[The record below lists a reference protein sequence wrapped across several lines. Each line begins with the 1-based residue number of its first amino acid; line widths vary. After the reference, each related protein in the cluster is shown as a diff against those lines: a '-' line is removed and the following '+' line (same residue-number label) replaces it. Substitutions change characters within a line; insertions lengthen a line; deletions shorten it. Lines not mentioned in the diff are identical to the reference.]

1 MDKKFRSVFFLG
13 LTSIIWGLAFVF
25 QSTGMDHVGP
35 YTYNFGRGLL
45 AGISLLILILVRPKS
60 MKEDHEVDKKLTIKG
75 GIVIG
80 LCLAVGQ
87 NLQQLG
93 IVYTDV
99 GKAGFLTT
107 LYIVFIPLLYLFFG
121 KKTDRKVFICVLLA
135 AVGLYFISIKE
146 GFVIEKGDIL
156 LILGAIGYAVHLM
169 VIAHYSPKTD
179 NVMLSCIQFFVYSI
193 ISLIIALFTED
204 VTLSG
209 MWDARISLLYTGV
222 LSSAVGY
229 TISIVA
235 LKDFDAT
242 IGSLIL
248 SLESIVAAIA
258 GAAVLHQFLTP
269 RETIGCAIVFL
280 ATVLAQVDTSKIKSF
295 FVRRREKEQA
305 IDKAV

>member
-121 KKTDRKVFICVLLA
+121 KKPDRKVFICVLLA

-156 LILGAIGYAVHLM
+156 LILGAIGYADVLRIRLHRGLKECHL
-169 VIAHYSPKTD
+169 
-179 NVMLSCIQFFVYSI
+179 
-193 ISLIIALFTED
+193 
-204 VTLSG
+204 
-209 MWDARISLLYTGV
+209 
-222 LSSAVGY
+222 
-229 TISIVA
+229 
-235 LKDFDAT
+235 
-242 IGSLIL
+242 
-248 SLESIVAAIA
+248 
-258 GAAVLHQFLTP
+258 FL
-269 RETIGCAIVFL
+269 
-280 ATVLAQVDTSKIKSF
+280 
-295 FVRRREKEQA
+295 
-305 IDKAV
+305 

>member
-35 YTYNFGRGLL
+35 YTYNFGRGLF

-121 KKTDRKVFICVLLA
+121 KKPDRKVFICVLLA

-209 MWDARISLLYTGV
+209 IWDARISLLYTGV

-269 RETIGCAIVFL
+269 RETFGCAIVFL

-295 FVRRREKEQA
+295 LIRRREKEQA
-305 IDKAV
+305 IDKAI

>member
-121 KKTDRKVFICVLLA
+121 KKPDRKVFICVLLA

-209 MWDARISLLYTGV
+209 IWDARISLLYTGV

-269 RETIGCAIVFL
+269 RETFGCAIVFL

-295 FVRRREKEQA
+295 FVRRREKERA
-305 IDKAV
+305 IDKAI

>member
-121 KKTDRKVFICVLLA
+121 KKPDRKVFICVLLA

-193 ISLIIALFTED
+193 ISLIIALFTEN

-269 RETIGCAIVFL
+269 RETFGCAIVFL

-295 FVRRREKEQA
+295 FVRRKEKERA
-305 IDKAV
+305 IDKAI

>member
-107 LYIVFIPLLYLFFG
+107 LYIVFIPILYLFFG
-121 KKTDRKVFICVLLA
+121 KKPDRKVFICVLLA

-146 GFVIEKGDIL
+146 GFIIEKGDIL

-295 FVRRREKEQA
+295 FVRRRKKEQA
-305 IDKAV
+305 IDKAI

>member
-107 LYIVFIPLLYLFFG
+107 LYIVFIPILYLFFG
-121 KKTDRKVFICVLLA
+121 KKPDRKVFICVLLA

-146 GFVIEKGDIL
+146 GFIIEKGDIL

-269 RETIGCAIVFL
+269 RETFGCAIVFL
-280 ATVLAQVDTSKIKSF
+280 ATVLAQVDTAKIKSF
-295 FVRRREKEQA
+295 LIRRREKEQA
-305 IDKAV
+305 IDKAI

>member
-121 KKTDRKVFICVLLA
+121 KKPDRKVFICVLLA

-169 VIAHYSPKTD
+169 VIAHYSPRTD

-269 RETIGCAIVFL
+269 RETFGCAIVFL

-295 FVRRREKEQA
+295 FVRRKEKERA
-305 IDKAV
+305 IDKAI

>member
-107 LYIVFIPLLYLFFG
+107 LYIVFIPILYLFFG
-121 KKTDRKVFICVLLA
+121 KKPDRKVFICVLLA

-269 RETIGCAIVFL
+269 RETFGCAIVFL

-295 FVRRREKEQA
+295 LIRRREKEQA
-305 IDKAV
+305 IDKAI

>member
-107 LYIVFIPLLYLFFG
+107 LYIVFIPILYLFFG
-121 KKTDRKVFICVLLA
+121 KKPDRKVFICVLLA

-209 MWDARISLLYTGV
+209 IWDARISLLYTGV

-269 RETIGCAIVFL
+269 RETFGCAIVFL

-295 FVRRREKEQA
+295 FVRRKEKERA
-305 IDKAV
+305 IDKAI

>member
-93 IVYTDV
+93 IVCTDV

-121 KKTDRKVFICVLLA
+121 KKPDRKVFICVLLA

-209 MWDARISLLYTGV
+209 IWDARISLLYTGV

-269 RETIGCAIVFL
+269 RETFGCAIVFL

-295 FVRRREKEQA
+295 FVRRR
-305 IDKAV
+305 

>member
-107 LYIVFIPLLYLFFG
+107 LYIVFIPILYLFFG
-121 KKTDRKVFICVLLA
+121 KKPDRKVFICVLLA

-209 MWDARISLLYTGV
+209 IWDARISLLYTGV

-269 RETIGCAIVFL
+269 RETFGCAIVFL

-295 FVRRREKEQA
+295 FVRRREKERA
-305 IDKAV
+305 IDKAI

>member
-60 MKEDHEVDKKLTIKG
+60 MKEDHKVDKKLTIKG

-107 LYIVFIPLLYLFFG
+107 LYIVFIPILYLFFG
-121 KKTDRKVFICVLLA
+121 KKPDRKVFICVLLA

-269 RETIGCAIVFL
+269 RETFGCAIVFL

-295 FVRRREKEQA
+295 FVRRKEKERA
-305 IDKAV
+305 IDKAI

>member
-93 IVYTDV
+93 IVCTDV

-121 KKTDRKVFICVLLA
+121 KKPDRKVFICVLLA

-269 RETIGCAIVFL
+269 RETFGCAIVFL

-295 FVRRREKEQA
+295 LIRRREKEQA
-305 IDKAV
+305 IDKAI

>member
-107 LYIVFIPLLYLFFG
+107 LYIVFIPILYLFFG
-121 KKTDRKVFICVLLA
+121 KKPDRKVFICVLLA

-209 MWDARISLLYTGV
+209 IWDSRISLLYTGV

-242 IGSLIL
+242 VGSLIL

-269 RETIGCAIVFL
+269 RETFGCAIVFL
-280 ATVLAQVDTSKIKSF
+280 ATVLAQVDTSKLKSF
-295 FVRRREKEQA
+295 LIRRREKERA
-305 IDKAV
+305 IDKAI

>member
-107 LYIVFIPLLYLFFG
+107 LYIVFIPILYLFFG
-121 KKTDRKVFICVLLA
+121 KKPDRKVFICVLLA

-193 ISLIIALFTED
+193 ISLIIALFTEN

-209 MWDARISLLYTGV
+209 IWDARISLLYTGV

-269 RETIGCAIVFL
+269 RETFGCAIVFL

-295 FVRRREKEQA
+295 LIRRKEKERA
-305 IDKAV
+305 IDKAI

>member
-25 QSTGMDHVGP
+25 QSTGMDHVGS

-107 LYIVFIPLLYLFFG
+107 LYIVFIPILYLFFG
-121 KKTDRKVFICVLLA
+121 KKPDRKVFICVLLA

-209 MWDARISLLYTGV
+209 IWDARISLLYTGV

-242 IGSLIL
+242 VGSLIL

-269 RETIGCAIVFL
+269 RETFGCAIVFL

-295 FVRRREKEQA
+295 LIRRREKERA
-305 IDKAV
+305 IDKAI

>member
-269 RETIGCAIVFL
+269 RETFGCAIVFL

-295 FVRRREKEQA
+295 LIRRREKEQA
-305 IDKAV
+305 IDKAI

>member
-269 RETIGCAIVFL
+269 RETFGCAIVFL

-295 FVRRREKEQA
+295 FVRRKEKEQA
-305 IDKAV
+305 IDKAI

>member
-121 KKTDRKVFICVLLA
+121 KKPDRKVFICVLLA

-209 MWDARISLLYTGV
+209 IWDARISLLYTGV

-269 RETIGCAIVFL
+269 RETFGCAIVFL

-295 FVRRREKEQA
+295 FVRRKEKERA
-305 IDKAV
+305 IDKAI

>member
-121 KKTDRKVFICVLLA
+121 KKPDRKVFICVLLA

-209 MWDARISLLYTGV
+209 IWDARISLLYTGV

-258 GAAVLHQFLTP
+258 GAAVLHQFLTL
-269 RETIGCAIVFL
+269 RETFGCAIVFV

-295 FVRRREKEQA
+295 FVRRKEKERA
-305 IDKAV
+305 IDKAI

>member
-121 KKTDRKVFICVLLA
+121 KKPDRKVFICVLLA

-204 VTLSG
+204 VTISG

-269 RETIGCAIVFL
+269 RETFGCAIVFL

-295 FVRRREKEQA
+295 LIRRREKEQA
-305 IDKAV
+305 IDKAI

>member
-60 MKEDHEVDKKLTIKG
+60 MKEDHKVDKKLTIKG

-107 LYIVFIPLLYLFFG
+107 LYIVFIPILYLFFG
-121 KKTDRKVFICVLLA
+121 KKPDRKVFICVLLA

-209 MWDARISLLYTGV
+209 IWDARISLLYTGV

-242 IGSLIL
+242 VGSLIL

-269 RETIGCAIVFL
+269 RETFGCAIVFL
-280 ATVLAQVDTSKIKSF
+280 ATVLAQVDTSKLKSF
-295 FVRRREKEQA
+295 FVRRREKERA
-305 IDKAV
+305 IDKAI

>member
-107 LYIVFIPLLYLFFG
+107 LYIVFIPILYLFFG
-121 KKTDRKVFICVLLA
+121 KKPDRKVFICVLLA

-209 MWDARISLLYTGV
+209 IWDSRISLLYTGV

-242 IGSLIL
+242 VGSLIL

-269 RETIGCAIVFL
+269 RETFGCAIVFL

-295 FVRRREKEQA
+295 FVRRKEKERA
-305 IDKAV
+305 IDKAI

>member
-107 LYIVFIPLLYLFFG
+107 LYIVFIPMLYLFFG
-121 KKTDRKVFICVLLA
+121 KKPDRKVFICVLLA

-209 MWDARISLLYTGV
+209 IWDARISLLYTGV

-242 IGSLIL
+242 VGSLIL

-258 GAAVLHQFLTP
+258 GAALLHQFLTP
-269 RETIGCAIVFL
+269 RETFGCAIVFL

-295 FVRRREKEQA
+295 FVRRKEKERA
-305 IDKAV
+305 IDKAI

>member
-121 KKTDRKVFICVLLA
+121 KKPDRKVFICVLLA

-269 RETIGCAIVFL
+269 RETFGCAIVFL

-295 FVRRREKEQA
+295 FVRRKEKERA
-305 IDKAV
+305 IDKAI

>member
-1 MDKKFRSVFFLG
+1 MDKNFRSVFFLG

-25 QSTGMDHVGP
+25 QSTGMGHVGP

-60 MKEDHEVDKKLTIKG
+60 MNEDHEVDKKLTIKG

-121 KKTDRKVFICVLLA
+121 KKPDRKVFICVLLA

-204 VTLSG
+204 VTLQG
-209 MWDARISLLYTGV
+209 LWDARISLLYTGV

-269 RETIGCAIVFL
+269 RETIGCTIVFL

-305 IDKAV
+305 IDKAI

>member
-121 KKTDRKVFICVLLA
+121 KKPDRKVFICVLLA

-269 RETIGCAIVFL
+269 RETFGCAIVFL

-295 FVRRREKEQA
+295 FVRRREKERA
-305 IDKAV
+305 IDKAI

>member
-107 LYIVFIPLLYLFFG
+107 LYIVFIPILYLFFG
-121 KKTDRKVFICVLLA
+121 KKPDRKVFICVLLA

-209 MWDARISLLYTGV
+209 IWDSRISLLYTGV

-269 RETIGCAIVFL
+269 RETFGCAIVFL

-295 FVRRREKEQA
+295 FVRRKEKERA
-305 IDKAV
+305 IDKAI

>member
-60 MKEDHEVDKKLTIKG
+60 MKEDHKVDKKLTIKG

-107 LYIVFIPLLYLFFG
+107 LYIVFIPILYLFFG
-121 KKTDRKVFICVLLA
+121 KKPDRKVFICVLLA

-209 MWDARISLLYTGV
+209 IWDARISLLYTGV

-269 RETIGCAIVFL
+269 RETFGCAIVFL
-280 ATVLAQVDTSKIKSF
+280 ATVLAQVDTSKVKSF
-295 FVRRREKEQA
+295 FVRRKEKERA
-305 IDKAV
+305 IDKAI

>member
-121 KKTDRKVFICVLLA
+121 KKPDRKVFICVLLA

-269 RETIGCAIVFL
+269 RETFGCAIVFL

-295 FVRRREKEQA
+295 LIRRKEKERA
-305 IDKAV
+305 IDKAI

>member
-60 MKEDHEVDKKLTIKG
+60 MKEDHEVDKKITIKG

-107 LYIVFIPLLYLFFG
+107 LYIVFIPILYLFFG
-121 KKTDRKVFICVLLA
+121 KKPDRKVFICVLLA

-269 RETIGCAIVFL
+269 RETFGCAIVFL

-295 FVRRREKEQA
+295 FVRRKEKERA
-305 IDKAV
+305 IDKAI

>member
-45 AGISLLILILVRPKS
+45 AGIALLILILVRPKS
-60 MKEDHEVDKKLTIKG
+60 MKEDHEVDKKLTITG

-121 KKTDRKVFICVLLA
+121 KKPDRKVFICVLLA

-209 MWDARISLLYTGV
+209 IWDARISLLYTGV

-269 RETIGCAIVFL
+269 RETFGCAIVFL

-295 FVRRREKEQA
+295 FVRRKEKERA
-305 IDKAV
+305 IDKAI

>member
-107 LYIVFIPLLYLFFG
+107 LYIVFIPILYLFFG
-121 KKTDRKVFICVLLA
+121 KKPDRKVFICVLLA

-204 VTLSG
+204 MTLSG
-209 MWDARISLLYTGV
+209 IWDARISLLYTGV

-242 IGSLIL
+242 VGSLIL

-269 RETIGCAIVFL
+269 RETFGCAIVFL
-280 ATVLAQVDTSKIKSF
+280 ATALAQVDTSKIKSF
-295 FVRRREKEQA
+295 LIRRREKEQA
-305 IDKAV
+305 IDKAI

>member
-121 KKTDRKVFICVLLA
+121 KKPDRKVFICVLLA

-269 RETIGCAIVFL
+269 RETFGCAIVFL

-295 FVRRREKEQA
+295 LIRRREKEQA
-305 IDKAV
+305 IDKAI

>member
-121 KKTDRKVFICVLLA
+121 KKPDRKVFICVLLA

-269 RETIGCAIVFL
+269 RETFGCAIVFL

-295 FVRRREKEQA
+295 FVRRKEKDRA
-305 IDKAV
+305 IDKAI

>member
-107 LYIVFIPLLYLFFG
+107 LYIVFIPILYLFFG
-121 KKTDRKVFICVLLA
+121 KKPDRKVFICVLLA

-209 MWDARISLLYTGV
+209 IWDARISLLYTGV

-269 RETIGCAIVFL
+269 RETFGCAIVFL

-295 FVRRREKEQA
+295 FIRRKEKERA
-305 IDKAV
+305 IDKAI

>member
-107 LYIVFIPLLYLFFG
+107 LYIVFIPILYLFFG
-121 KKTDRKVFICVLLA
+121 KKPDRKVFICVLLA

-242 IGSLIL
+242 VGSLIL

-269 RETIGCAIVFL
+269 RETFGCAIVFL

-295 FVRRREKEQA
+295 FVRRKEKERA
-305 IDKAV
+305 IDKAI

>member
-1 MDKKFRSVFFLG
+1 MGKKFRSVFFLG

-121 KKTDRKVFICVLLA
+121 KKPDRKVFICVLLA

-269 RETIGCAIVFL
+269 RETFGCAIVFL

-295 FVRRREKEQA
+295 LIRRREKEQA
-305 IDKAV
+305 IDKAI

>member
-60 MKEDHEVDKKLTIKG
+60 MKEDHKVDKKLTIKG

-107 LYIVFIPLLYLFFG
+107 LYIVFIPILYLFFG
-121 KKTDRKVFICVLLA
+121 KKPDRKVFICVLLA

-179 NVMLSCIQFFVYSI
+179 NIMLSCIQFFVYSI

-209 MWDARISLLYTGV
+209 IWDARISLLYTGV

-269 RETIGCAIVFL
+269 RETFGCAIVFL

-295 FVRRREKEQA
+295 FVRRKEKERA
-305 IDKAV
+305 IDKAI